1 MPSSNPLSFLRPLY
15 DIAVWQFILMSGY
28 KAISGRESPR
38 NTHIKFTWKMHEVVA
53 NFLCKLLEV
62 RAFDHL
68 QSQLLG
74 EEVKSATGNWEV
86 GKIATTK
93 LVEWCQDQ
101 WRRKDPR
108 LPGSNA
114 AYFENEPL
122 TIPWFDNIPVCHR
135 CGVPCPSCRNELASE
150 LPSEMSTARAILN
163 FDDIHENNQN
173 AGDDENAD
181 KNDDERGNEQGGNAP
196 KEPEYCPTSPQMR
209 MQLRSRKRKHNA
221 SN

>member
-1 MPSSNPLSFLRPLY
+1 
-15 DIAVWQFILMSGY
+15 
-28 KAISGRESPR
+28 
-38 NTHIKFTWKMHEVVA
+38 MHEVVA

-86 GKIATTK
+86 GQIATTK

-114 AYFENEPL
+114 AYSENEPL

-135 CGVPCPSCRNELASE
+135 CGAPCPSCRNELASE

-173 AGDDENAD
+173 AGDNENAD

-196 KEPEYCPTSPQMR
+196 KEPNTALQV
-209 MQLRSRKRKHNA
+209 LRCECS
-221 SN
+221 

>member
-86 GKIATTK
+86 GQIATTK

-114 AYFENEPL
+114 AYSENKPL
-122 TIPWFDNIPVCHR
+122 TKPWFDNSPVCHR

-150 LPSEMSTARAILN
+150 LPSETCTAWAILN
-163 FDDIHENNQN
+163 FDDIHKNNQN

-181 KNDDERGNEQGGNAP
+181 KNDDKRGNEQGGNAP
-196 KEPEYCPTSPQMR
+196 KEPEYCPASAQMR